1 MARGA
6 GLAGRVSSHK
16 RTACDINVVM
26 QRQPWQLKLGAGTQ
40 EHQRLQRLNGVCKL
54 LHLRRPG
61 VAAPSRKCCDPG
73 RARES
78 DRTVEKFERHS
89 CRRSSFD
96 VSSRQPQPAPHDP
109 NRPHTATQQ
118 ALVTTL
124 LFAWRRTVSS
134 EPTGVGA
141 AAEHHGKRVTDL
153 HIN

>member
-61 VAAPSRKCCDPG
+61 VAAPSRKCCDGPL
-73 RARES
+73 
-78 DRTVEKFERHS
+78 HPS
-89 CRRSSFD
+89 CA
-96 VSSRQPQPAPHDP
+96 V
-109 NRPHTATQQ
+109 
-118 ALVTTL
+118 
-124 LFAWRRTVSS
+124 
-134 EPTGVGA
+134 
-141 AAEHHGKRVTDL
+141 L
-153 HIN
+153 HECLDSWM